1 MPGVVDGGCV
11 VGGPE
16 PALLLPDRLGDAY
29 VLHGAGIALLGLGQ
43 GHAIIRTEKHVTFCV
58 CT

>member
-1 MPGVVDGGCV
+1 MPGVVDGGRV

-29 VLHGAGIALLGLGQ
+29 VLHGAGIALLGFGQ
-43 GHAIIRTEKHVTFCV
+43 GHAIIRTEKHVTFRV
-58 CT
+58 